1 MTRID
6 KFSFVDM
13 VMYFV
18 NSDIIDAC
26 CINFDWS
33 GTSWSSWSPLLMAVA
48 LDKKELYD
56 AFFTVMLIVIDGVF
70 TIC

>member
-1 MTRID
+1 
-6 KFSFVDM
+6 
-13 VMYFV
+13 
-18 NSDIIDAC
+18 
-26 CINFDWS
+26 
-33 GTSWSSWSPLLMAVA
+33 MAVA